1 LGVNNLMAVT
11 TNQTGIAPILIKG
24 RPIKAINTFYNK
36 QRSWLQSQ
44 LKIPH
49 NQTNCQRLKN
59 LTHKRNCRVENYLHT
74 ASKRVIDWC
83 VQHQIGILV
92 IGHNV
97 TWKQQINLGRK
108 NNQQFVNIPHYRLI
122 EMLTYKAQLKG
133 IKVIITEES
142 YTSQASALDG
152 DKLPKY
158 GDKKPVFQGKRIA
171 RGLYK
176 TGDSRLLNADIN
188 GSFNIIRKVIP
199 DVFDQG
205 IKGLPFN
212 PVVVDPLRMT
222 RL

>member
-1 LGVNNLMAVT
+1 
-11 TNQTGIAPILIKG
+11 
-24 RPIKAINTFYNK
+24 
-36 QRSWLQSQ
+36 
-44 LKIPH
+44 
-49 NQTNCQRLKN
+49 
-59 LTHKRNCRVENYLHT
+59 NCRVENYLHT

-97 TWKQQINLGRK
+97 TWKQEINLGRK

-152 DKLPKY
+152 DDLPKY

-212 PVVVDPLRMT
+212 PVVVDPLRVT
-222 RL
+222 RLSNFE